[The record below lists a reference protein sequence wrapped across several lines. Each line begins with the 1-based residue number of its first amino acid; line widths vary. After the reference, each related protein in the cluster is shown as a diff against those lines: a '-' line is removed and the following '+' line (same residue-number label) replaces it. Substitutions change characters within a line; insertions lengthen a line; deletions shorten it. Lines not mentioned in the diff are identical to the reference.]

1 MPMKSELEQYYKETA
16 ELMQKVHPLF
26 CGVRSFT
33 MMMVLADLVA
43 QWIRSHPPEE
53 VDRLGHA
60 LIGTIHDRLSHLEDQ
75 DGQETRH

>member
-1 MPMKSELEQYYKETA
+1 MKKRSEIDQYYRETHA
-16 ELMQKVHPLF
+16 LMVKVAPLF
-26 CGVRSFT
+26 QGVRSFT

-43 QWIRSHPPEE
+43 QWIHSHPPTE

-60 LIGTIHDRLSHLEDQ
+60 LIETIHDRLTHLEIQ